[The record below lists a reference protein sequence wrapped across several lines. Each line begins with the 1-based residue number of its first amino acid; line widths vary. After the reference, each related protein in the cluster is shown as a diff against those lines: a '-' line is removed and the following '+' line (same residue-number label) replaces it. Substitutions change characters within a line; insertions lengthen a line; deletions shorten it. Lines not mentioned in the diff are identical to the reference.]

1 MEIKLQ
7 KRHIA
12 GIIAGFFIIIFDFL
26 LFFGKDSRFF
36 QPIIALGIIAG
47 GLQFFIDFLN
57 ENKRQKEIEAKFLE
71 FVRALVETVRS
82 GIPIPK
88 AIIHISKAD
97 YGALTKYVRKLAYQ
111 IEWGVPL
118 REALTIF
125 SKDTKNPIIIR
136 SISIVIEAERSGGN
150 IDEVLQAVTKSVL
163 QIKQI
168 KEERRA
174 NTYTQMVQGY
184 FIYFIFIIIMLVMQ
198 AYLLPQ
204 LSEISGVVSGSFGSD
219 FEGYTSQAL
228 SNDAA
233 KKTTLLDFSTIFL
246 SLVLI
251 QGFFAGIMIGRFAEG
266 ELKMGLKHS
275 AILMILGYLIIT
287 TVSGA

>member
-1 MEIKLQ
+1 MEIKIKQ
-7 KRHIA
+7 RHIIGIAA
-12 GIIAGFFIIIFDFL
+12 GLIIIILDFL
-26 LFFGKDSRFF
+26 LFYSNNSRFF
-36 QPIIALGIIAG
+36 RPVIAIAIIAAGI
-47 GLQFFIDFLN
+47 QFFLDFLN

-97 YGALTKYVRKLAYQ
+97 YGSLSRYVRKLAYQ
-111 IEWGVPL
+111 MEWGVPL
-118 REALTIF
+118 REALSIF

-198 AYLLPQ
+198 SYLLPQ
-204 LSEISGVVSGSFGSD
+204 LSEISSVVGGGFGGD
-219 FEGYTSQAL
+219 FEGYSQSLTNNTTS
-228 SNDAA
+228 
-233 KKTTLLDFSTIFL
+233 TGGLLDFKAIFL
-246 SLVLI
+246 GLVLI
-251 QGFFAGIMIGRFAEG
+251 QGFFAGVMIGKFAEG

-275 AILMILGYLIIT
+275 AILMTIGYLIIT
-287 TVSGA
+287 TVSGV

>member
-1 MEIKLQ
+1 MEIKFER
-7 KRHIA
+7 RHIA
-12 GIIAGFFIIIFDFL
+12 GIIAGLLIIIIDLF
-26 LFFGKDSRFF
+26 LFFGKESRFF
-36 QPIIALGIIAG
+36 QPLIAVGIIVG

-57 ENKRQKEIEAKFLE
+57 ENKRQKEIETKFLE

-97 YGALTKYVRKLAYQ
+97 YGALTKYTRKLAYQ

-136 SISIVIEAERSGGN
+136 SISIVIEAERSGGH

-184 FIYFIFIIIMLVMQ
+184 FIFFIFIIIMLVMQ

-204 LSEISGVVSGSFGSD
+204 LSEISGVVSGNFGSD
-219 FEGYTSQAL
+219 FEGYSQSL
-228 SNDAA
+228 SNETSARP
-233 KKTTLLDFSTIFL
+233 TYLDFSTIFL

-251 QGFFAGIMIGRFAEG
+251 QGFFAGIMIGKFAEG
-266 ELKMGLKHS
+266 EIKMGFKHS
-275 AILMILGYLIIT
+275 AILMILGYLVIT

>member
-1 MEIKLQ
+1 MEIKIKQ
-7 KRHIA
+7 RHVIGMAA
-12 GIIAGFFIIIFDFL
+12 GLVILILDFL
-26 LFFGKDSRFF
+26 LFYSDNSRFF
-36 QPIIALGIIAG
+36 KPVIAIAIIAAGI
-47 GLQFFIDFLN
+47 QFFLDFLN

-97 YGALTKYVRKLAYQ
+97 YGSLSRYVRKLAYQ
-111 IEWGVPL
+111 MEWGVPL
-118 REALTIF
+118 REALSIF

-198 AYLLPQ
+198 TYLLPQ
-204 LSEISGVVSGSFGSD
+204 LSEISSVVGGGFGGD
-219 FEGYTSQAL
+219 FEGYSQSL
-228 SNDAA
+228 TNDTTAA
-233 KKTTLLDFSTIFL
+233 AGLLDFRAIFL
-246 SLVLI
+246 GLVLI
-251 QGFFAGIMIGRFAEG
+251 QGFFAGVMIGKFAEG